1 MVFKN
6 ITRIKSALP
15 EVLHIVMFYNN
26 GTVFQTTFEQ
36 EINIPKLGE
45 NLAELINHIRRVYD
59 LCKFRID
66 AYKKLIFETEDISII
81 LLKLG
86 EESNIALF
94 FKKEEDKELKLTA
107 IKRYIT
113 RIEELIDM
121 DEKEIVLHE
130 ILVIEEEQKNLNV
143 FLHGKEQDLKQ
154 LKEKIDLLDKEEFL
168 EQVKEKEK
176 ELKSKEEEIIK
187 LKKDLDNSTKEILR
201 LRELIEKDINHSSL

>member
-15 EVLHIVMFYNN
+15 EVIHIVMFYNN

-45 NLAELINHIRRVYD
+45 NLAELITHIRSVYE
-59 LCKFRID
+59 LCKFKVD

-81 LLKLG
+81 ILKLG

-121 DEKEIVLHE
+121 DEKEITLHE
-130 ILVIEEEQKNLNV
+130 ILMKEEELKNLNA
-143 FLHGKEQDLKQ
+143 LLNIKEQEIQQ
-154 LKEKIDLLDKEEFL
+154 LKKKIENLDKDESP
-168 EQVKEKEK
+168 EQIKEIEK
-176 ELKSKEEEIIK
+176 ELKSEEDK
-187 LKKDLDNSTKEILR
+187 FSKFKKDLNNITEEILR
-201 LRELIEKDINHSSL
+201 LRNLIEKDNNSS